1 MMMSSAPDSPPPV
14 PEDYSLQQENELQ
27 ALASIFAEDFQDI
40 RLKHP
45 WKVKRPPEVY
55 LSLRPKGLSYGQE
68 CHVTVDLEV
77 KCPPTYPDVP
87 PEFELKNAKGLSND
101 KLQKLQSEL
110 TKQALERCG
119 EVMIYELADFVQ
131 SFLTEHNVPPS
142 RSFHEEMLKN
152 QQRQQEKLALEE
164 QQRIDQRRR
173 QEEQMQN
180 EILAEIQ
187 RREEERREEKRKKE
201 MAKLERMESVVQPV
215 VGSPTLS
222 SAASPG
228 PPMESADNRKSS
240 TNRRRTTS
248 NSRHRRD
255 TYSEESPCLHEVLH
269 FSNSAVG
276 EVLVHRGKC
285 IGESERLGRSVY
297 HALNATSGEFA
308 VVYEWILRWSKKIGK
323 FFTSQETEKIEK
335 CKKQIHG
342 AESELNSLLKLQ
354 HPNLV
359 HYQALSCTEREDC
372 LVVNLLAEYVP
383 GCSLAHS
390 LSTSTP
396 VPVDELRHHATQ
408 LLSALDYLHSNSVV
422 HKQLG
427 ASSVLLDSQGNV
439 RLMDYSLAKR
449 LAEVCREDVFEQ
461 AHVRFS
467 EDTLPTRTGKK
478 GDIWSLGLL
487 ILALSQGREVHEYP
501 VTVPSGLPADLQDF
515 LKKCV
520 CLNDAERWTT
530 QQLLDHSFLRPPSP
544 KSLPPCQEPSPEDLG
559 VDFASTV
566 IPRAHLLGGTFCTVV
581 PKQFSRYFSEF
592 EELQLLGKGAFGA
605 VIKVQNKLD
614 GCYYAV
620 KRIQVNPGSKQFRRI
635 KGEVTLLSRLNHE
648 NIVRYYNAWIERH
661 ETPST
666 GVLSSDSSEPPST
679 PERPPARRRV
689 NELGLLDNV
698 EDDAPPPA
706 LASSVEWSTSLE
718 RSSSAKCKTA
728 DSSDDDDDDDDDDD
742 EEADVFCPSFLPSN
756 SDSESDIIFDN
767 GDASKDSVVQ
777 DELMKKKAVD
787 TAESTDSEKPPLIAH
802 YLYIQMEYCEKS
814 TLRDTIDQGLHRDCS
829 RLWRLFREIL
839 DGIAYIHEQ
848 GMIHRDLK
856 PVNIFLDSHDH
867 VKIGDFGLATDH
879 PATAASEK
887 LEIDDNNSALVLKS
901 DPTGNMTGMVGTA
914 LYVSP
919 EVQGNTKATYNQKV
933 DLFSLGIILF
943 EMSYRPMATASERI
957 TVLSQ
962 LRKESIDFPEDFGD
976 YESGAQKKV
985 ICWLLNHDPA
995 RRPTAVELLKSD
1007 LLPPPQMEES
1017 ELHEVL
1023 QHTMANVMGKAYRTM
1038 VNQLFS
1044 QNPSHVMDYTYDID
1058 MHKGS
1063 FNISSAKLQQYVY
1076 ETITRVFRKHG
1087 AVRLQTPLFLPRNRK
1102 LYEGCELACFM
1113 DHSGM
1118 LVTLPYDLRVSFARF
1133 VGKNNVSHVKRY
1145 SIERVFRPRK
1155 LDRAHPRELLEC
1167 AFDIVVPVTGSL
1179 LPEAETIYTISEV
1192 IQEFCALQERNY
1204 TIYLNHTSLLRAV
1217 LLHIGVPED
1226 KLNQASNILCDAMSE
1241 KLTKREVEAKFCNL
1255 SLSNNSLQ
1263 TLYKFIEQKGELQ
1276 ELVPLINSLTKQKTA
1291 VVTQLAKQGLKDLEE
1306 LTGLL
1311 KKLGVKLQVVVNLG
1325 LVYKV
1330 QHHCGVIFQF
1340 VAFIKKRKRTVPD
1353 IVAAGGRYDHLIVQ
1367 FRAPAATAPV
1377 PSAVGASIAL
1387 DKICTA
1393 VAAMEEPPLISSC
1406 DVLVVPV
1413 GHTSLGRAITATK
1426 KLWTAGVSADLV
1438 YDLSQSQETLM
1449 EQCRLAGITFMVLVS
1464 DKEGSYFKV
1473 KTFEKDRQL
1482 EKRIPDSELVDHIIQ
1497 KLISSRTKLSEERGR
1512 EISEG
1517 TSLQNPKGSLLVN
1530 SGSSE
1535 QHGGSA
1541 AMSMNVNLVTPDK
1554 VSASTRRRYE
1564 TQIQTRL
1571 QNLGS
1576 NLQNKSN
1583 DIEVLAVD
1591 LQKETLINFLS
1602 LEFDGE
1608 EQFNIS
1614 VKHLL
1619 SRLPKQR
1626 YLKSICEEIHRF
1638 KMIKRV
1644 AVVVLYS
1651 YRDDYYKILL

>member
-1 MMMSSAPDSPPPV
+1 VLCSRMSAAPDSPHGN
-14 PEDYSLQQENELQ
+14 EDYFIQQENELE
-27 ALASIFAEDFQDI
+27 ALASIFGDDFKDI
-40 RLKHP
+40 RPQHP
-45 WKVKRPPEVY
+45 WKIKCPPEMY
-55 LSLRPKGLSYGQE
+55 LYLRPKGLSYGQE
-68 CHVTVDLEV
+68 CYVTVDLQV
-77 KCPPTYPDVP
+77 KCPPTYPDVV
-87 PEFELKNAKGLSND
+87 S
-101 KLQKLQSEL
+101 SS
-110 TKQALERCG
+110 
-119 EVMIYELADFVQ
+119 VMIYELADFVQ
-131 SFLTEHNVPPS
+131 GFLTEHNVPPS

-152 QQRQQEKLALEE
+152 QQRQQERLALEE
-164 QQRIDQRRR
+164 QQRIDQRRKK
-173 QEEQMQN
+173 EEQMQN

-187 RREEERREEKRKKE
+187 RREEERREERRKKE
-201 MAKLERMESVVQPV
+201 MAKSKEQPLVKSVHPLGSDSGNV
-215 VGSPTLS
+215 VATLPLFFPS
-222 SAASPG
+222 LV
-228 PPMESADNRKSS
+228 
-240 TNRRRTTS
+240 
-248 NSRHRRD
+248 RRD
-255 TYSEESPCLHEVLH
+255 TYSEDSPCLHEVLH
-269 FSNSAVG
+269 FSSTAMG
-276 EVLVHRGKC
+276 EVIVHRGRC

-297 HALNATSGEFA
+297 HALNAASGEFA

-323 FFTSQETEKIEK
+323 FFTSQEKEKIEK

-342 AESELNSLLKLQ
+342 AESELNSLLKLD

-359 HYQALSCTEREDC
+359 RYQALSCAEREDC
-372 LVVNLLAEYVP
+372 LVVSLLAEYVP
-383 GCSLAHS
+383 GSSLAHS

-396 VPVDELRHHATQ
+396 VPVDQLRHHATQ
-408 LLSALDYLHSNSVV
+408 LVAAFNYLHSNSVV
-422 HKQLG
+422 HKQLT
-427 ASSVLLDSQGNV
+427 ASSVLLDPQGNI
-439 RLMDYSLAKR
+439 RLTDYSLTKR
-449 LAEVCREDVFEQ
+449 LTDVCKEDVFEQ

-467 EDTLPTRTGKK
+467 EDAIPTRTGKK

-487 ILALSQGREVHEYP
+487 LLALCQGREVKEYP
-501 VTVPSGLPADLQDF
+501 VTVPSSLPTDLQDF

-520 CLNDAERWTT
+520 CLNDADRWTT
-530 QQLLDHSFLRPPSP
+530 QQLLEHSFLRPPSP
-544 KSLPPCQEPSPEDLG
+544 KSLPPCQELSPEDMG

-566 IPRAHLLGGTFCTVV
+566 IPRGPLLGGPFSTVV
-581 PKQFSRYFSEF
+581 QKQFSRYFTEF

-620 KRIQVNPGSKQFRRI
+620 KRIQVNPASKQFRRI

-661 ETPST
+661 EAPST
-666 GVLSSDSSEPPST
+666 GVLSNESSEPQST
-679 PERPPARRRV
+679 PEGPALARRV
-689 NELGLLDNV
+689 NEFGLLDNI

-718 RSSSAKCKTA
+718 RSSSAKCNVA
-728 DSSDDDDDDDDDDD
+728 DSSDDDDDDDD
-742 EEADVFCPSFLPSN
+742 EEADVFCPSFLPSD

-767 GDASKDSVVQ
+767 GDASRDLLVEVP
-777 DELMKKKAVD
+777 DYYVHVCL
-787 TAESTDSEKPPLIAH
+787 
-802 YLYIQMEYCEKS
+802 QMEYCEKS
-814 TLRDTIDQGLHRDCS
+814 TLRDTIDEGLHQDCS

-839 DGIAYIHEQ
+839 DGLAYIHEQ

-879 PATAASEK
+879 PSNV
-887 LEIDDNNSALVLKS
+887 DNSSGLVLKS
-901 DPTGNMTGMVGTA
+901 DPTGNLTGMVGTA

-943 EMSYRPMATASERI
+943 EMSYRPMTTASERI
-957 TVLSQ
+957 SVLSQ

-976 YESGAQKKV
+976 YENGTQKKV

-995 RRPTAVELLKSD
+995 LRPTAVELLKSD

-1038 VNQLFS
+1038 VSQLFS

-1058 MHKGS
+1058 IHKGS
-1063 FNISSAKLQQYVY
+1063 FNFNSAKLQQYVY
-1076 ETITRVFRKHG
+1076 ETITRVFKKHG
-1087 AVRLQTPLFLPRNRK
+1087 AVRLQTPLLLPRNRK

-1133 VGKNNVSHVKRY
+1133 AARNNISHVKRY

-1179 LPEAETIYTISEV
+1179 LPDAETIYTISEI
-1192 IQEFCALQERNY
+1192 IQEFSALQERNY
-1204 TIYLNHTSLLRAV
+1204 IIYLNHTSLLRAI
-1217 LLHIGVPED
+1217 LLHSGVPED

-1241 KLTKREVEAKFCNL
+1241 KLTKHEVEAKFYNL
-1255 SLSNNSLQ
+1255 SLSTNSLQ
-1263 TLYKFIEQKGELQ
+1263 MLYRFIEQKGELH
-1276 ELVPLINSLTKQKTA
+1276 ELVPLINLLTKQKTA
-1291 VVTQLAKQGLKDLEE
+1291 AVTQLAKQGLKDLEE

-1330 QHHCGVIFQF
+1330 LHHCGVIFQF
-1340 VAFIKKRKRTVPD
+1340 VAFLKKRKRTVPD
-1353 IVAAGGRYDHLIVQ
+1353 IVAAGGRYDHLILE

-1393 VAAMEEPPLISSC
+1393 VAAMEEPPPVSSC

-1413 GHTSLGRAITATK
+1413 GHTSLGRTIGVTQ
-1426 KLWTAGVSADLV
+1426 KLWTAGVSANLV
-1438 YDLSQSQETLM
+1438 YDMSQSQETLM
-1449 EQCRLAGITFMVLVS
+1449 EQCRLDGITFMVLVS

-1473 KTFEKDRQL
+1473 KSFEKDRQS
-1482 EKRIPDSELVDHIIQ
+1482 EKRIPESDLVDHIIQ
-1497 KLISSRTKLSEERGR
+1497 KCRTKICEER
-1512 EISEG
+1512 ICQAFFF
-1517 TSLQNPKGSLLVN
+1517 LICVLCCLA
-1530 SGSSE
+1530 GSSE

-1541 AMSMNVNLVTPDK
+1541 AMGMNVNLVTPEK

-1564 TQIQTRL
+1564 TQVRF
-1571 QNLGS
+1571 NRGS
-1576 NLQNKSN
+1576 
-1583 DIEVLAVD
+1583 
-1591 LQKETLINFLS
+1591 FLLS
-1602 LEFDGE
+1602 SPVQFDGE
-1608 EQFNIS
+1608 EQFNMS
-1614 VKHLL
+1614 VKNLL

-1626 YLKSICEEIHRF
+1626 YLKSICEEINRF
-1638 KMIKRV
+1638 KFIKRYFIYMYFYIFV
-1644 AVVVLYS
+1644 SLY
-1651 YRDDYYKILL
+1651 LWFL